1 MNNKITLPELVDA
14 IAELTNTS
22 KRVSELFLKE
32 LFGVIK
38 ERLELGETVKI
49 KNLGTFKVTEIAAR
63 KSVNIN
69 TGEDMEI
76 AAHRRVSFTPDKSLA
91 EAINTPFEGFE
102 TIALDDN
109 ITDEELEILSSTTID
124 DIPEITPPPFN
135 IIENSDN
142 IETVEVKKPTPTT
155 EEVIAEEPVSVTIV
169 EDNTTV
175 QATAKTTSEPEQ
187 VEEVEEISIIEQN
200 ETIEPE
206 PQAQDDD
213 CNDSNEQPIT
223 PQDDK
228 TNEVVVNKATT
239 TPFDDE
245 EEIKYDE
252 EELDGEKRKSFIW
265 GAALGLA
272 IGAVVAII
280 AWFFMLRNNETS
292 VPQTESVISH
302 STEQTDSISKD
313 KPEEPLYTATIH
325 NESESVNDKPSEIV
339 DTIKTNYFLTKMSRK
354 YYGRYEFWVYIY
366 EENKSKIKNPNSVS
380 PGLVVVIPPAE
391 KYGINKDDP
400 ESVRKAKELAEKIL

>member
-38 ERLELGETVKI
+38 ERLEQGETVKI

-142 IETVEVKKPTPTT
+142 IETVKVKKPTPTT

-187 VEEVEEISIIEQN
+187 VQEVEEVSIIEQN

-206 PQAQDDD
+206 PQVQDDD
-213 CNDSNEQPIT
+213 CNDISQQPIA
-223 PQDDK
+223 PQDN
-228 TNEVVVNKATT
+228 TVNKATT

-292 VPQTESVISH
+292 VPQTESVITH

-400 ESVRKAKELAEKIL
+400 ESVRKAKELAKKIL